1 MEDLT
6 FGFSKP
12 CIMDLKM
19 GTTTAGE
26 NANFLK
32 KSYMVKKDKKTTS
45 LQLGLRIVASRV
57 TFAHCEMADKS
68 DVLAR

>member
-6 FGFSKP
+6 FGYSKP
-12 CIMDLKM
+12 CIMDVKM
-19 GTTTAGE
+19 GTLTAGE

-45 LQLGLRIVASRV
+45 QSLGLRLVASRV
-57 TFAHCEMADKS
+57 RFNFIR
-68 DVLAR
+68 LIL